1 MVGQVH
7 SSFLIY
13 YTIKLT
19 HTHTASLA
27 AQHVQADVVQPLST
41 HTLVSLALR
50 HVQAEVLLAVGKH
63 ILHLYYIIVII
74 VAMAFIITTTL
85 RLIRTS
91 LSVNR

>member
-63 ILHLYYIIVII
+63 ILQLLLYYRNNCCNGVYYNDHSQIDPNLTIGQ
-74 VAMAFIITTTL
+74 
-85 RLIRTS
+85 
-91 LSVNR
+91 

>member
-1 MVGQVH
+1 MNSKYEYGRTGAQLLPH
-7 SSFLIY
+7 ILHDQ
-13 YTIKLT
+13 TNT

-63 ILHLYYIIVII
+63 ILQL
-74 VAMAFIITTTL
+74 FII
-85 RLIRTS
+85 
-91 LSVNR
+91 LS